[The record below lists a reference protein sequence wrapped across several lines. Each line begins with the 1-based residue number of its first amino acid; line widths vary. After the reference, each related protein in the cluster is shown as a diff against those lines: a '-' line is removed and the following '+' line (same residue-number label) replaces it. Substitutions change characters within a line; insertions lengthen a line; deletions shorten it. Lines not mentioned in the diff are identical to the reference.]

1 MDLTTLPYVFL
12 SKISTLTLVFVLK
25 FWLLSSLMVSHT
37 LAFYLSNLLFR
48 FLDELRSLIKIKF
61 KIPAIN
67 GVKMG

>member
-1 MDLTTLPYVFL
+1 MDLTTLSYVFH

-37 LAFYLSNLLFR
+37 LAFYLSNLLFG
-48 FLDELRSLIKIKF
+48 FLDELRSLIKTKF